1 MFKLLIISG
10 VFPWAFNLLLGF
22 FVLIKNPHGIT
33 NRKFCIFSSSI
44 AFWSVGSFVVQEQI
58 IPSMPAAF
66 FAAKICYFAACFLP
80 ILFLDF
86 AYSVRGIRI
95 KNPKILS
102 VLYLFAAALAVTLF
116 GTNLFLVGLRD
127 LPHLHFRV
135 SLPGPVYYLF
145 FSYFCICIIWA
156 LIVLFRGI
164 QAGPPAKSNQLKYVF
179 VAYLVASMSGFEY
192 FLTVFGVV
200 PYPPVDDYILI
211 LAIPILSYAIVR
223 HRLMDIEVIIRKTL
237 VFAGLFAALM
247 AIVSIVTAIAQS
259 YVGQHFKM
267 GYMISSIVSVLI
279 ATALYDPTRKYL
291 IAITDKYLFQKRE
304 DIRDILSKLTHNIIM
319 ILDLQEVGSAVLN
332 TLKDVMRLES
342 GALLV
347 KSEANNH
354 YEVLNAFNL
363 SRSQYYFSENTPF
376 IQYFSSPDRI
386 ANIEDQSQKRMLP
399 DAVSHALESLN
410 AVLGIPLFAHGKLL
424 GLLTMGKKKSDQ
436 EFTRDE
442 IDFLPTVAGQVSIAL
457 SNARLLE
464 ALVQERGEKIKAQN
478 EAKMVSYGK
487 TIAHEIKNALAGL
500 YGPAQFM
507 TIYAPED
514 LMKIHDKYLKGVTP
528 PVAGQKLSDIIAKMK
543 SHGQLIYGK
552 ADEIRVIAKTAE
564 GTLSSDEEMF
574 EDISVKVIWDS
585 AKSEARTGNCRLI
598 SYLPDQ
604 FIAHGNVVLL
614 QRVFVNLINNAVE
627 AMSERRQTEQ
637 EISLHCEYKQMDTR
651 KGAYFEFHDNGP
663 GIVKGVQEK
672 IFNQGFSTKP
682 KPLSTDMESSG
693 HGHGL
698 FMCKETVEKFHG
710 GKIWVESEMG
720 NGTTFKFWIPF
731 PDQAKEKS

>member
-1 MFKLLIISG
+1 
-10 VFPWAFNLLLGF
+10 
-22 FVLIKNPHGIT
+22 
-33 NRKFCIFSSSI
+33 
-44 AFWSVGSFVVQEQI
+44 
-58 IPSMPAAF
+58 
-66 FAAKICYFAACFLP
+66 
-80 ILFLDF
+80 
-86 AYSVRGIRI
+86 
-95 KNPKILS
+95 
-102 VLYLFAAALAVTLF
+102 
-116 GTNLFLVGLRD
+116 
-127 LPHLHFRV
+127 
-135 SLPGPVYYLF
+135 
-145 FSYFCICIIWA
+145 
-156 LIVLFRGI
+156 
-164 QAGPPAKSNQLKYVF
+164 
-179 VAYLVASMSGFEY
+179 
-192 FLTVFGVV
+192 
-200 PYPPVDDYILI
+200 
-211 LAIPILSYAIVR
+211 
-223 HRLMDIEVIIRKTL
+223 
-237 VFAGLFAALM
+237 
-247 AIVSIVTAIAQS
+247 
-259 YVGQHFKM
+259 
-267 GYMISSIVSVLI
+267 
-279 ATALYDPTRKYL
+279 
-291 IAITDKYLFQKRE
+291 
-304 DIRDILSKLTHNIIM
+304 M
-319 ILDLQEVGSAVLN
+319 ILDLQEVGSTVLN

-342 GALLV
+342 GALLI
-347 KSEANNH
+347 KNEANNH
-354 YEVLNAFNL
+354 YEILNAFNL
-363 SRSQYYFSENTPF
+363 SRNQYYFSGSAPF
-376 IQYFSSPDRI
+376 FQYFSSPDRI

-399 DAVSHALESLN
+399 DAVSQALESLN
-410 AVLGIPLFAHGKLL
+410 AVLGVPLFAHGKLL

-436 EFTRDE
+436 EFAQDE

-585 AKSEARTGNCRLI
+585 SKSEARTGNCRLI

-604 FIAHGNVVLL
+604 FVAYGNVVLL

-627 AMSERRQTEQ
+627 AMNERRQAEQ
-637 EISLHCEYKQMDTR
+637 EISLHCEYKQMDNR
-651 KGAYFEFHDNGP
+651 KGAYFEFRDNGP
-663 GIVKGVQEK
+663 GIAKSIQEK
-672 IFNQGFSTKP
+672 IFEQGFSTKP

-698 FMCKETVEKFHG
+698 FMCKEIIEEFHR

-720 NGTTFKFWIPF
+720 NGTSFKFWIPLSEQTK
-731 PDQAKEKS
+731 D